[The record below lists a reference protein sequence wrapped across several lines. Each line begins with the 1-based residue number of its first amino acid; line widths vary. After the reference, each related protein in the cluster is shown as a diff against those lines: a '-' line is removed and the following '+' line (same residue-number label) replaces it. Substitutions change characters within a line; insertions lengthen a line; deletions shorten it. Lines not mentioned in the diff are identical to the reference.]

1 MISDE
6 ELINLDSRGLIPG
19 PDENEEAFVKRI
31 QMVEEFFQSPQ
42 RFLEDSP
49 FSFENPVAKHRTLWS
64 RLQLKEIFNIE
75 PDWLP
80 CYFDNK
86 KLPFWQPAA
95 TWVLETKD
103 KTTRLALIQLRKE
116 LKKGTYLRGYSQA
129 EILAH
134 EGAHAARM
142 AFDEPVSEEIFSYL
156 TSTSRLRRVWGPI
169 MRSAF
174 QARLF
179 MIFITAT
186 LLSSA
191 IFLLYPNPFF
201 AFLIPLFMSFTVG
214 WFSIGVLRLFFIR
227 LRFNR
232 AHQKLF
238 KILKNK
244 KITRSVLFRL
254 TDHEI
259 EEFSKLSPLKI
270 MSYVEE
276 KRTSSLRW
284 RLIHLAYFSLKK
296 STS

>member
-6 ELINLDSRGLIPG
+6 ELMSLDARGLIPG
-19 PDENEEAFVKRI
+19 PDENEEAFVKRV

-80 CYFDNK
+80 CYFDNE

-103 KTTRLALIQLRKE
+103 QTTRLALIQLRKA
-116 LKKGTYLRGYSQA
+116 LKKGTYLRIYSQA
-129 EILAH
+129 EVLAH

-156 TSTSRLRRVWGPI
+156 TSTSRIRRVWGPI

-174 QARLF
+174 QAKLF
-179 MIFITAT
+179 MIFIMAT
-186 LLSSA
+186 MVSSV
-191 IFLLYPNPFF
+191 IFLLFPNPFF
-201 AFLIPLFMSFTVG
+201 AFLLPLCLSCTIG
-214 WFSIGVLRLFFIR
+214 WFSIGVLRLFFTR

-238 KILKNK
+238 KLLKNK
-244 KITRSVLFRL
+244 KMTRSVLFRL
-254 TDHEI
+254 TDREIKEFSRMSPKEI
-259 EEFSKLSPLKI
+259 EA
-270 MSYVEE
+270 YVEE

-296 STS
+296 SVS